1 MRVGLILE
9 DLRQH
14 LTVLRIRV
22 GIVDPIFKIRNYEKS
37 LISELFFSK
46 FLQTQNLNNINIGK
60 EQQKIFFWNSSAF
73 IIYHIYCKQGNLERG
88 VIQNN
93 IYFEFLVIYFEPI
106 FKKTVEFSKK
116 ICVRPQHYSRKSHN
130 SWTSFIKYKRKSH
143 HVGTLISKL
152 STYHKHWWLGGA
164 VAGNFWK

>member
-22 GIVDPIFKIRNYEKS
+22 GIVDPIFRNYEP
-37 LISELFFSK
+37 FFSK

-60 EQQKIFFWNSSAF
+60 EQQKLFLKFSRFSF
-73 IIYHIYCKQGNLERG
+73 IIYHINCKQGNLERG

-93 IYFEFLVIYFEPI
+93 IYFEFLLIYFEPI

-116 ICVRPQHYSRKSHN
+116 SVFALNTIRERVIIHER
-130 SWTSFIKYKRKSH
+130 
-143 HVGTLISKL
+143 L
-152 STYHKHWWLGGA
+152 S
-164 VAGNFWK
+164 